1 MKKLRLYQLLT
12 SKQADKFLRQFNTD
26 LSIERLV
33 EIKDKEADFYGDFLV
48 IGGYKLKHTYGRY
61 MVYET
66 PTAKHKPATLNAKK
80 APNDH
85 YNWSR

>member
-1 MKKLRLYQLLT
+1 MKKIKLYQRL
-12 SKQADKFLRQFNTD
+12 SEKQVNKFLKTMGTD

-48 IGGYKLKHTYGRY
+48 IGGYKLKYTYGIY
-61 MVYET
+61 QCMET
-66 PTAKHKPATLNAKK
+66 PTDKHKPAKVMAKK

-85 YNWSR
+85 YNWGR